1 MSRLVLTRIDL
12 SSDKFI
18 PRDLLKSW
26 MTTGSRYAH
35 ALVQLCVALCLLL
48 GDLDVTVIMSYDSAS
63 SPHTLTFCIPD
74 EPMIGSR
81 PLLSSPRSH
90 LRLFAV
96 NLVRSVLR
104 SGSAS
109 ERVRNPALAAHTGMT
124 ATTDEARSEEWCIET
139 LVAQLNGDEPAVSRA
154 ALAVLEEATQDER
167 CLRTLVS
174 RDFFLQQIRVT
185 PCSGCGFLPLTR
197 GMHCQRITVP
207 RSPYR
212 TMLPVQASSQRAA

>member
-1 MSRLVLTRIDL
+1 
-12 SSDKFI
+12 
-18 PRDLLKSW
+18 
-26 MTTGSRYAH
+26 
-35 ALVQLCVALCLLL
+35 
-48 GDLDVTVIMSYDSAS
+48 MSYVRAS
-63 SPHTLTFCIPD
+63 SPRTVTSCIPD
-74 EPMIGSR
+74 EPTIDFR
-81 PLLSSPRSH
+81 PLLSSPSSH

-104 SGSAS
+104 SGSAT
-109 ERVRNPALAAHTGMT
+109 ERVRDPTLAAHTGIT

-174 RDFFLQQIRVT
+174 RDFFLHQICVT
-185 PCSGCGFLPLTR
+185 PCSRCGFLPLTR
-197 GMHCQRITVP
+197 GVHCQLIEVL

-212 TMLPVQASSQRAA
+212 TMLLAQASSQRTAQHGQLGESCLFVFTSMLTRMYN